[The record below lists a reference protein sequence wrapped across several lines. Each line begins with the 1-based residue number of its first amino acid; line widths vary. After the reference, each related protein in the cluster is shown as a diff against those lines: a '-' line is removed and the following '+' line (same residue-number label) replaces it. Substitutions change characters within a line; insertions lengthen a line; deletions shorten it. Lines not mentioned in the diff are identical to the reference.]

1 MLLKII
7 MLLQNFIAL
16 LIIAEPMIFL
26 IFLIKVNFFPSS
38 LTKEIEPKKMIIKSP
53 ASCGKPV
60 MNIMIE
66 TDAKEWEEYGL

>member
-7 MLLQNFIAL
+7 MLLQNLIAL
-16 LIIAEPMIFL
+16 LIIMLPLML
-26 IFLIKVNFFPSS
+26 
-38 LTKEIEPKKMIIKSP
+38 MIILFIIGHFSYKKIDSKKLIIKDV

>member
-7 MLLQNFIAL
+7 MLLQNLIAL
-16 LIIAEPMIFL
+16 LIIMLPSILMMILF
-26 IFLIKVNFFPSS
+26 IIVHFSY
-38 LTKEIEPKKMIIKSP
+38 KKIDSKKLIIKDVT
-53 ASCGKPV
+53 SCGKPV